1 MQLGQRIKQRRQ
13 ELNLSQRE
21 MAEQV
26 GLTPGF
32 MSQIEHDLITP
43 SIESLRKISEVLDVP
58 LSDSSFLLVEMES
71 KNPVVSADKRLKL
84 TLPGSTVNFE
94 LLTVNMKQP
103 MDVFMVE
110 LKPEDGNIATLLP
123 QQITEECIY
132 VTQGQLE
139 IKLGETVYLLNSGDS
154 IYFEGIHLRRL
165 VAKGVETLRFIIAI
179 TPSIF

>member
-13 ELNLSQRE
+13 ELNLSQRQ

-43 SIESLRKISEVLDVP
+43 SIETLRKISEVLDVP
-58 LSDSSFLLVEMES
+58 LSDSNFLVELES
-71 KNPVVSADKRLKL
+71 KNPVVPADKRLKL
-84 TLPGSTVNFE
+84 TLPGSHVTFE
-94 LLTVNMKQP
+94 LLTVDMKQP

-123 QQITEECIY
+123 RRLTEECIY
-132 VTQGQLE
+132 VVQGQLE
-139 IKLGETVYLLNSGDS
+139 IKLGEKVYLLNCGDS
-154 IYFEGIHLRRL
+154 IYFEGIYLRRL
-165 VAKGVETLRFIIAI
+165 VAKSQEPLRFITAI

>member
-58 LSDSSFLLVEMES
+58 LSDSSFLVEMENKS
-71 KNPVVSADKRLKL
+71 PVVPTDKRLKL
-84 TLPGSTVNFE
+84 TLPGSHVSFE
-94 LLTVNMKQP
+94 LLTSDLKQP
-103 MDVFMVE
+103 MDVLMVE
-110 LKPEDGNIATLLP
+110 LTPEDGNIATLLP
-123 QQITEECIY
+123 PRITEECVY

-139 IKLGETVYLLNSGDS
+139 IKLGENVYLLNSGDS

-165 VAKGVETLRFIIAI
+165 VATGEETLRFIIAI
-179 TPSIF
+179 TPSVF